1 MPVGRTL
8 LALFLF
14 AAVSIGADLRTL
26 DGKTV
31 SGEVAQLTDKEIV
44 LRSGGKDIATPID
57 QVLVLE
63 LGATAPA
70 KLTGVKYIDV
80 ELTDGSLLH
89 CAQVSFKGKEATL
102 TLVSGQVVKTPLEA
116 ISYVVNDAQEDK
128 TQQEWKEQISKK
140 RSSDILAV
148 RREGELQ
155 TLKGTFGDASDDG
168 KKIQF
173 DLNSKGEMRGV
184 PLEPIHGM
192 LFLRQP
198 DPKAPPTLCKVYDTQ
213 ANVVMMAAADVTAA
227 GFTVTT
233 PSGVKIEYTR
243 ALVAR
248 FDYSR
253 DKVRYLSDMEPVKV
267 IQTSTQGDPEPYRR
281 DKNLDGIAGLRLGG
295 KIYNKGLA
303 VHAYTSLEY
312 QLDGEYRE
320 FTALLGIDENVGGS
334 DGQTVVKIEGD
345 GKELASETISRK
357 DKDLPRKIQ
366 RSVSGVQRLRIVVQ
380 SPDILDLGKHVD
392 LADAKVS
399 K

>member
-14 AAVSIGADLRTL
+14 AAVSVGADLRTL

-31 SGEVAQLTDKEIV
+31 SGEVVQLTDKEIV
-44 LRSGGKDIATPID
+44 LRSGGQDVATPVE

-63 LGATAPA
+63 LAPAPA
-70 KLTGVKYIDV
+70 KLSGVKYIDV

-89 CAQVSFKGKEATL
+89 CAQVGFKGKEVTL
-102 TLVSGQVVKTPLEA
+102 TLVSGQVLKAPLEA
-116 ISYVVNDAQEDK
+116 ITYVVNDAQEEK
-128 TQQEWKEQISKK
+128 TQQEWKEQIAKK
-140 RSSDILAV
+140 RSSDVLAT

-155 TLKGTFGDASDDG
+155 TFKGTFGEADAAG
-168 KKIQF
+168 KEIQF
-173 DLNSKGEMRGV
+173 DLNSKGAPRGV
-184 PLEPIHGM
+184 PLERLYGM

-198 DPKAPPTLCKVYDTQ
+198 DPKAPPTLCKLYDTQ
-213 ANVVMMAAADVTAA
+213 TNVVMMAAADVNAN
-227 GFTVTT
+227 GFTIST
-233 PSGVKIEYTR
+233 PSGVKIEYTK

-253 DKVRYLSDMEPVKV
+253 DKVKYLSDMEPVKV
-267 IQTSTQGDPEPYRR
+267 VQTSTQGDPEPYRR
-281 DKNLDGIAGLRLGG
+281 DKNLDGVAGLRLGG
-295 KIYNKGLA
+295 KHYNKGLA
-303 VHAYTSLEY
+303 VHAYTLLEY

-334 DGQTVVKIEGD
+334 DGQTIVKIEGD
-345 GKELASETISRK
+345 GKELASETVSRK

-366 RSVSGVQRLRIVVQ
+366 RSVAGVQRLRIVVQ